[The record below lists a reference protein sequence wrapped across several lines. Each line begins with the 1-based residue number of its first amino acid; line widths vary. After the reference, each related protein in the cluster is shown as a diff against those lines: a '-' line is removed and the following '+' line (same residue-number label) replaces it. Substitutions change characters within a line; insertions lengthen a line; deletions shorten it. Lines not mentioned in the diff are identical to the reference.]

1 VFYLSSH
8 RLSFT
13 KVAETTDVPPG
24 SMMMVKINKK
34 ELLIANV
41 DGKFYAIDNRCTHMK
56 GDLSK
61 GTLKGKIVTC
71 PVHGSQFNVTTG
83 KNIQGPKI
91 LFYRAKTG
99 DLNSYEVKIDGNDV
113 LVFQKSTWGM

>member
-1 VFYLSSH
+1 MFYLSSH

-24 SMMMVKINKK
+24 SMMMVKINEK